1 MRWPLCSPLSTSTRD
16 ACQTPASRDANHR
29 QCSRYKSGDNLPL
42 DNGSLYP
49 IYLTNRLSIV
59 NWRRASRKEHGTMN
73 TDSVPSK
80 AVKIAIQHVEAFST
94 HEYDTARSLLAED
107 VHFLLI
113 TSIPG
118 FPNPVEGHG
127 VEAFMKAL
135 TSGNTLIPGSLQ
147 VIHSIGDDQQA
158 LLTVSVNG
166 TLPTQEPITLLAA
179 RHYMIDENEKIKN
192 ELVILTNYE
201 GKV

>member
-1 MRWPLCSPLSTSTRD
+1 
-16 ACQTPASRDANHR
+16 
-29 QCSRYKSGDNLPL
+29 
-42 DNGSLYP
+42 
-49 IYLTNRLSIV
+49 
-59 NWRRASRKEHGTMN
+59 MN
-73 TDSVPSK
+73 TDSSPSK
-80 AVKIAIQHVEAFST
+80 AVEVAIQHVEAISN

-127 VEAFMKAL
+127 VEAFMKTL
-135 TSGNTLIPGSLQ
+135 TSGNTLVPGSLQ
-147 VIHSIGDDQQA
+147 VIHCIGDDHQA
-158 LLTVSVNG
+158 LITVSVKG

-179 RHYMIDENEKIKN
+179 RHYVIDEHKKITN
-192 ELVILTNYE
+192 ELVIISTYE

>member
-1 MRWPLCSPLSTSTRD
+1 
-16 ACQTPASRDANHR
+16 
-29 QCSRYKSGDNLPL
+29 
-42 DNGSLYP
+42 
-49 IYLTNRLSIV
+49 
-59 NWRRASRKEHGTMN
+59 MN
-73 TDSVPSK
+73 TDTSPSK
-80 AVKIAIQHVEAFST
+80 AVEIAVKHVEAFST
-94 HEYDTARSLLAED
+94 HDYERARSLLADD

-118 FPNPVEGHG
+118 FPNPAEGHG

-147 VIHSIGDDQQA
+147 VLHSIGDDHQA
-158 LLTVSVNG
+158 LITVSVKG

-179 RHYMIDENEKIKN
+179 RHYMIDEHEKITN
-192 ELVILTNYE
+192 ELVIISQYE